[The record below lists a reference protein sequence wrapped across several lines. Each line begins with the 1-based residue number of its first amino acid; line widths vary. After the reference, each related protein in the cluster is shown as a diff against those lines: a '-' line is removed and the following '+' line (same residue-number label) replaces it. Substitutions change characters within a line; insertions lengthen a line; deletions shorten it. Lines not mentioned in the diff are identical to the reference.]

1 MITVLDYFF
10 NKNLEILNVPEEIAQ
25 NLKHGDKVSYLV
37 EEKGTEKESVGVVV
51 GYPIPTE
58 RTATFVKKL
67 SLEENEDF
75 VKQQEFALK
84 VFPLFK
90 KKFKTE
96 FPGSKPITARYN
108 PIMDQIYFYFYSE
121 ERYVFGDFVR
131 DLRQEL

>member
-51 GYPIPTE
+51 EYPIPTE